1 MRHRLYR
8 AGCLIFLLLLCQHAS
23 ACAAAVSAA
32 LQLCLTSVIPAL
44 FPFFAASTLAVS
56 CGMAQAIGALCA
68 APFRTLFHLPACG
81 AAVLFVSFLG
91 GYPAGARMA
100 AQLYRD
106 GQCTREQAADL
117 AAVCNNTGP
126 AFLIGMCGNGVFH
139 SLHAGIFLYC
149 VHIISA
155 VLTALV
161 LRPKNMPA
169 PAKPDDFPQ
178 TLRAAPLFVQAVLS
192 AGCASL
198 HVSAFVLVFS
208 VILSLARQTGLFSLV
223 LSASSPLCSACGL
236 SLDASLCAAA
246 MLPLAA
252 STVYAENMTIGGYYI
267 IHLVFGFW
275 GAALWLKAA
284 RQRRKRNTAAF
295 AAICLVEGL
304 CSVRYVLCFLC
315 PMVVVAGLDG
325 LLSSGRRTLRDT
337 HTRFLGVTLAGF
349 AAGGWAMPHR
359 KSSIRGCLSAA
370 SAGRARLCSTRW
382 TARRWG
388 RRFGRSSR
396 ISSSSSAGGAA
407 RRCFRRR
414 AQPTC

>member
-56 CGMAQAIGALCA
+56 CGMAQMIGALCA
-68 APFRTLFHLPACG
+68 VPFRTLFHLPACG

-100 AQLYRD
+100 AQLYRN

-149 VHIISA
+149 VHILSA

-161 LRPKNMPA
+161 LRPQNIPA

-178 TLRAAPLFVQAVLS
+178 TLRAAL
-192 AGCASL
+192 
-198 HVSAFVLVFS
+198 
-208 VILSLARQTGLFSLV
+208 LAAEEV
-223 LSASSPLCSACGL
+223 Y
-236 SLDASLCAAA
+236 LCAEDTPLTL
-246 MLPLAA
+246 LPTPPAD
-252 STVYAENMTIGGYYI
+252 S
-267 IHLVFGFW
+267 
-275 GAALWLKAA
+275 
-284 RQRRKRNTAAF
+284 
-295 AAICLVEGL
+295 
-304 CSVRYVLCFLC
+304 
-315 PMVVVAGLDG
+315 
-325 LLSSGRRTLRDT
+325 
-337 HTRFLGVTLAGF
+337 
-349 AAGGWAMPHR
+349 
-359 KSSIRGCLSAA
+359 
-370 SAGRARLCSTRW
+370 
-382 TARRWG
+382 
-388 RRFGRSSR
+388 
-396 ISSSSSAGGAA
+396 
-407 RRCFRRR
+407 
-414 AQPTC
+414 

>member
-32 LQLCLTSVIPAL
+32 LQLCLPSVIPAL

-56 CGMAQAIGALCA
+56 CGMAQTIGALCA
-68 APFRTLFHLPACG
+68 VPFRMLFHLPACG

-100 AQLYRD
+100 AQLYRN

-149 VHIISA
+149 VHILSA

-161 LRPKNMPA
+161 LRPKNIPA

-223 LSASSPLCSACGL
+223 LSVSAPLCSAFGL
-236 SLDASLCAAA
+236 SDGTGVLIGLLELTQGLAHLTPHAGTLAARLTTVSFLCAFGGVSVLFQTAA
-246 MLPLAA
+246 VTDGLAFRACLRGKLVHALLAA
-252 STVYAENMTIGGYYI
+252 
-267 IHLVFGFW
+267 LVC
-275 GAALWLKAA
+275 AVALHVVPTSWLES
-284 RQRRKRNTAAF
+284 
-295 AAICLVEGL
+295 L
-304 CSVRYVLCFLC
+304 
-315 PMVVVAGLDG
+315 
-325 LLSSGRRTLRDT
+325 
-337 HTRFLGVTLAGF
+337 
-349 AAGGWAMPHR
+349 
-359 KSSIRGCLSAA
+359 
-370 SAGRARLCSTRW
+370 
-382 TARRWG
+382 
-388 RRFGRSSR
+388 
-396 ISSSSSAGGAA
+396 
-407 RRCFRRR
+407 
-414 AQPTC
+414 